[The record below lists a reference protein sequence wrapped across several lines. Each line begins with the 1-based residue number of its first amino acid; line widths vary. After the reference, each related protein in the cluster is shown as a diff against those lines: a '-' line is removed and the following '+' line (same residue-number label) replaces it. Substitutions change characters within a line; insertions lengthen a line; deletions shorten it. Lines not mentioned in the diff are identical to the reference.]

1 MSHEL
6 RTPLNAILGFSTI
19 LRDPAFGSLREEQ
32 AQYLTHIYSSGKY
45 LLAIVND
52 LLDLAKVEAG
62 KIELY
67 PEPFTIITMLTAAM
81 ADVRPLTV
89 QKHLTLALDT
99 ATAPTI
105 LTADPLRFKQIVYNL
120 LSNAIKFTPEGGQI
134 TVTART
140 GSKGEDVGSGEGP
153 HAAPMPYAL
162 SSGEFVEIS
171 VTDTGVGIPAEDMPK
186 LFQPFIQLDSTLVRQ
201 YSGTGLG
208 LALTKQLVELHGG
221 WIWAIS
227 DGIGCGS
234 TFTACFPSGAH

>member
-1 MSHEL
+1 
-6 RTPLNAILGFSTI
+6 
-19 LRDPAFGSLREEQ
+19 
-32 AQYLTHIYSSGKY
+32 
-45 LLAIVND
+45 
-52 LLDLAKVEAG
+52 
-62 KIELY
+62 
-67 PEPFTIITMLTAAM
+67 
-81 ADVRPLTV
+81 
-89 QKHLTLALDT
+89 
-99 ATAPTI
+99 
-105 LTADPLRFKQIVYNL
+105 
-120 LSNAIKFTPEGGQI
+120 
-134 TVTART
+134 
-140 GSKGEDVGSGEGP
+140 
-153 HAAPMPYAL
+153 MPYAL